1 MLKQKV
7 CDRFPDQTINYSV
20 TYAGCGDSD
29 KKEKVNLNLIKT

>member
-7 CDRFPDQTINYSV
+7 RDRFPDQTMDYTA

-29 KKEKVNLNLIKT
+29 KKGKVILN